1 MGTMTMTGA
10 GVAQRMAFGAISAA
24 LAAGLLATAGRASG
38 GDPDPSVVR
47 TDQGELRGEITASAR
62 IFHDV
67 PYASPAQEW
76 HGVRDATEARTPCA
90 DACGALTVTTP
101 RGVSVGADLPVD
113 VRLGGSSTAP
123 DAPPDDPPDDPP
135 NVVVVTVPAGE
146 LAAQQAALHWLH
158 RNAVP
163 FGGNPDTI
171 TLHGPSAHLCAH
183 LTSPDSAYLFAGTR
197 PATGCATAARGR

>member
-1 MGTMTMTGA
+1 MGTMTTTGA

-24 LAAGLLATAGRASG
+24 LAAGLLATAGRAPG

-47 TDQGELRGEITASAR
+47 TDQGALRGEITASAR
-62 IFHDV
+62 VFHDV

-76 HGVRDATEARTPCA
+76 RGVRDATGARGPCA
-90 DACGALTVTTP
+90 DACRALTVTTP
-101 RGVSVGADLPVD
+101 RGVTVGAGLPVD

-123 DAPPDDPPDDPP
+123 DDSPADLPDA
-135 NVVVVTVPAGE
+135 VLVTVPAGE

-163 FGGNPDTI
+163 FGGDPDAI
-171 TLHGPSAHLCAH
+171 TLHGPSAQLCAH
-183 LTSPDSAYLFAGTR
+183 LASPHSAYLFAGTR
-197 PATGCATAARGR
+197 PATGCATAAARGR